1 MAPALVSGSAWY
13 PDRTWNSWKSK
24 ETWIPD
30 KRYQEKDVD
39 IERQKAKSW
48 EKWPSEANCDNDNE
62 IELDLVS
69 GEDQLS
75 VEHNDQYKIG
85 HYDNEIELDL
95 VSGKDQLSAEHND
108 QYKIGHYDN
117 EIELDLVSG
126 EDQLSVEHN
135 DQDEIGQWTAWLQK
149 WEDEKPWQL
158 KELTLSAEHN
168 DQYKIGH
175 YDNESEL
182 DLVSGEDQLSVEHND
197 QYKIGHYDNEFELD
211 LVSGE
216 DQLSVEHNDQYKIGH
231 YDYNEIELDLVSGE
245 DQLSVEHNDQDKIGQ
260 WTAWLQKWEDEKPG
274 QLKELTSS
282 ETCFCEN
289 NDDDEFEAVPVED
302 EEDHEWV
309 IRNSLEILQ
318 RYRGEAKATVH
329 KSGKPLSRR
338 ARARAKARRAKMDD
352 RKGSEHSKVEVG
364 QLRYSQESCSET
376 FQCGR
381 TISTLVE
388 DLLKKKVTLSDPFLR
403 LNVFETKDRK
413 TQRRVLRCIDNRRLY
428 ALKEYAKR
436 SGKDRVM
443 VNVNFFNLNT
453 LEQVQRFIQNSDD
466 TDGRH
471 VRLRKNGKGNKR
483 NRAWILD

>member
-1 MAPALVSGSAWY
+1 MAMPMVAMVVPPRPKRKTSPPRHVPPRGKSNLRPLWSLGPLGFGAMSRNVRPRPSMAPALVSGSAWY

-48 EKWPSEANCDNDNE
+48 EKWPSEANYDNDNDNE

-69 GEDQLS
+69 GKDQLSVEHNDQYKIGHYDNEIEFDLVSGKDQLS

-95 VSGKDQLSAEHND
+95 VSGKDQLSVEHKD
-108 QYKIGHYDN
+108 QY
-117 EIELDLVSG
+117 
-126 EDQLSVEHN
+126 
-135 DQDEIGQWTAWLQK
+135 EIGQWT
-149 WEDEKPWQL
+149 
-158 KELTLSAEHN
+158 T
-168 DQYKIGH
+168 
-175 YDNESEL
+175 
-182 DLVSGEDQLSVEHND
+182 
-197 QYKIGHYDNEFELD
+197 
-211 LVSGE
+211 
-216 DQLSVEHNDQYKIGH
+216 
-231 YDYNEIELDLVSGE
+231 
-245 DQLSVEHNDQDKIGQ
+245 
-260 WTAWLQKWEDEKPG
+260 WLQKWEDEKPG

-289 NDDDEFEAVPVED
+289 NDDDEFETVPVED

-329 KSGKPLSRR
+329 GSGKPLSRR

-352 RKGSEHSKVEVG
+352 RKGSEPSKVEVG
-364 QLRYSQESCSET
+364 QLRYSQESCLET

-381 TISTLVE
+381 TISELVQ
-388 DLLKKKVTLSDPFLR
+388 DLLHGRVSLSEPFLQ
-403 LNVFETKDRK
+403 LNVFETKDKK
-413 TQRRVLRCIDNRRLY
+413 TKKRVLRCIDNRRLF
-428 ALKEYAKR
+428 ALKEYARR
-436 SGKDRVM
+436 SGKDRLM
-443 VNVNFFNLNT
+443 VNVNFFNQNT
-453 LEQVQRFIQNSDD
+453 VKQVQRFIQNSDE

-471 VRLRKNGKGNKR
+471 VRLRKNRKGNNR
-483 NRAWILD
+483 NRT